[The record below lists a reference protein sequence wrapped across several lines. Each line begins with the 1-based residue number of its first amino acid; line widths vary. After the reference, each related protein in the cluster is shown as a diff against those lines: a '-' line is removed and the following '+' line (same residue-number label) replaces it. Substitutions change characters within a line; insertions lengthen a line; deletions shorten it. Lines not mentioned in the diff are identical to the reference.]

1 MVIIDLSD
9 YQLAKTYITAMGE
22 ERMPLPY
29 GFMEEVRRRGL
40 TLDDLEQIYDDLNI
54 FGF

>member
-1 MVIIDLSD
+1 MVIHQSD

-40 TLDDLEQIYDDLNI
+40 TLDQLEEIYDELNV